1 MATHTI
7 HDFLKYPLCRVS
19 FGAHSVYFVAAVVP
33 SSPETRSLGRRAG
46 AAAASSRHG
55 TPALET
61 RRDSPSCRW
70 SERAHRG
77 NRRERRPAA
86 AAGQAQVR
94 RCEAGSG
101 ARGSPFQSRAGPA
114 PRPGSRAE
122 APHGA
127 APHGAAP
134 LGGKV
139 SLRQHHLGRGRGARD
154 AEQTLPRA
162 PGEAAGQR
170 RHRWSAGAAG
180 GSRAGRGRRLPL
192 AGRRLVS
199 SASGGRARRGEGGR
213 GVGGRAG
220 GSRRRTAAEFVL
232 YEGRERSGAG
242 PRGETPAPEER
253 AARSRPPPRR
263 AARSRRRPEGKVAR
277 GAGPGAMP
285 GRGALC
291 LGLLLPVLLGC
302 GSAQPGGCPALC
314 ECSEPARTVKCVNR
328 NLTAV
333 PPDLPPYVRSLFITG
348 NPLTDLPAGAFPAQR
363 LPDLASLNL
372 SGNHLRTVEAGALA
386 LPALRQL
393 DLSGNAL
400 ASFSPQAFGEGGSPL
415 EELALRGAL
424 RNHSVL
430 LSLAAL
436 LQSGALRNLSRLEL
450 ADNELLL
457 LPAGMFTALPALR
470 QLDLS
475 NNSLVGLRNVSF
487 QGLGQLQSLNLSD
500 NSLGVLWNSTL
511 AQFRSL
517 PALRRIVLRRNTW
530 VCDCAIE
537 DLVTWLKESDQVE
550 GKEALTCASPDKM
563 LGKAL
568 LKISGSD
575 LNCSVPID
583 LPSQLQTS
591 YVFLGIVL
599 ALIGAIFLL
608 VLYLNRKGIKKWMH
622 NIRDA
627 CRDHMEGYHYRYEI
641 NADPRLTNLSSNS
654 DV

>member
-1 MATHTI
+1 
-7 HDFLKYPLCRVS
+7 
-19 FGAHSVYFVAAVVP
+19 
-33 SSPETRSLGRRAG
+33 
-46 AAAASSRHG
+46 
-55 TPALET
+55 
-61 RRDSPSCRW
+61 
-70 SERAHRG
+70 
-77 NRRERRPAA
+77 
-86 AAGQAQVR
+86 
-94 RCEAGSG
+94 
-101 ARGSPFQSRAGPA
+101 
-114 PRPGSRAE
+114 
-122 APHGA
+122 
-127 APHGAAP
+127 
-134 LGGKV
+134 
-139 SLRQHHLGRGRGARD
+139 
-154 AEQTLPRA
+154 
-162 PGEAAGQR
+162 
-170 RHRWSAGAAG
+170 
-180 GSRAGRGRRLPL
+180 
-192 AGRRLVS
+192 
-199 SASGGRARRGEGGR
+199 
-213 GVGGRAG
+213 
-220 GSRRRTAAEFVL
+220 
-232 YEGRERSGAG
+232 
-242 PRGETPAPEER
+242 
-253 AARSRPPPRR
+253 
-263 AARSRRRPEGKVAR
+263 
-277 GAGPGAMP
+277 MP

-291 LGLLLPVLLGC
+291 LGLLLPVLLRC

-314 ECSEPARTVKCVNR
+314 ECSEPARTVN
-328 NLTAV
+328 
-333 PPDLPPYVRSLFITG
+333 LFITG

-372 SGNHLRTVEAGALA
+372 SGNHLRTVEAGSLA

-500 NSLGVLWNSTL
+500 NSLGVLGNNTL

-517 PALRRIVLRRNTW
+517 PALRHIVLRRNTW

-568 LKISGSD
+568 LKINGSD
-575 LNCSVPID
+575 LNCSVPVD

>member
-1 MATHTI
+1 MARLHMAQ
-7 HDFLKYPLCRVS
+7 PRS
-19 FGAHSVYFVAAVVP
+19 AA
-33 SSPETRSLGRRAG
+33 RS
-46 AAAASSRHG
+46 
-55 TPALET
+55 
-61 RRDSPSCRW
+61 
-70 SERAHRG
+70 
-77 NRRERRPAA
+77 
-86 AAGQAQVR
+86 
-94 RCEAGSG
+94 RC
-101 ARGSPFQSRAGPA
+101 
-114 PRPGSRAE
+114 
-122 APHGA
+122 
-127 APHGAAP
+127 
-134 LGGKV
+134 GK
-139 SLRQHHLGRGRGARD
+139 
-154 AEQTLPRA
+154 
-162 PGEAAGQR
+162 
-170 RHRWSAGAAG
+170 
-180 GSRAGRGRRLPL
+180 
-192 AGRRLVS
+192 
-199 SASGGRARRGEGGR
+199 
-213 GVGGRAG
+213 
-220 GSRRRTAAEFVL
+220 
-232 YEGRERSGAG
+232 RSGAS

-263 AARSRRRPEGKVAR
+263 AVRSRRRPEGKVAC

-291 LGLLLPVLLGC
+291 LGLLLPVLLRC

-372 SGNHLRTVEAGALA
+372 SGNHLRTVEAGSLA

-500 NSLGVLWNSTL
+500 NSLGVLWNNTL

-517 PALRRIVLRRNTW
+517 PALRHIVLRRNTW

-550 GKEALTCASPDKM
+550 GKEALTCASPEKM

-568 LKISGSD
+568 LKINGSD
-575 LNCSVPID
+575 LNCSVPVD

>member
-1 MATHTI
+1 
-7 HDFLKYPLCRVS
+7 
-19 FGAHSVYFVAAVVP
+19 
-33 SSPETRSLGRRAG
+33 
-46 AAAASSRHG
+46 
-55 TPALET
+55 
-61 RRDSPSCRW
+61 
-70 SERAHRG
+70 
-77 NRRERRPAA
+77 
-86 AAGQAQVR
+86 
-94 RCEAGSG
+94 
-101 ARGSPFQSRAGPA
+101 
-114 PRPGSRAE
+114 
-122 APHGA
+122 
-127 APHGAAP
+127 
-134 LGGKV
+134 
-139 SLRQHHLGRGRGARD
+139 
-154 AEQTLPRA
+154 
-162 PGEAAGQR
+162 
-170 RHRWSAGAAG
+170 
-180 GSRAGRGRRLPL
+180 
-192 AGRRLVS
+192 
-199 SASGGRARRGEGGR
+199 
-213 GVGGRAG
+213 
-220 GSRRRTAAEFVL
+220 
-232 YEGRERSGAG
+232 
-242 PRGETPAPEER
+242 
-253 AARSRPPPRR
+253 
-263 AARSRRRPEGKVAR
+263 
-277 GAGPGAMP
+277 
-285 GRGALC
+285 
-291 LGLLLPVLLGC
+291 PVLLGC

-314 ECSEPARTVKCVNR
+314 ECSEPAKTVKCVNR

-333 PPDLPPYVRSLFITG
+333 PADLPPYVRSLFITG
-348 NPLTDLPAGAFPAQR
+348 NPLTHLPAGAFSAQR

-400 ASFSPQAFGEGGSPL
+400 ASFSPQAFGAGGSPL

-424 RNHSVL
+424 RDHGVL

-450 ADNELLL
+450 ADNGLLL

-470 QLDLS
+470 VLDLS

-517 PALRRIVLRRNTW
+517 PALQHIILGHNTW

-537 DLVTWLKESDQVE
+537 DLLAWLKESDQVE
-550 GKEALTCASPDKM
+550 GKEALTCASPEKM
-563 LGKAL
+563 FGKAL
-568 LKISGSD
+568 LKINGSD
-575 LNCSVPID
+575 LNCSVPTD

>member
-1 MATHTI
+1 
-7 HDFLKYPLCRVS
+7 P
-19 FGAHSVYFVAAVVP
+19 
-33 SSPETRSLGRRAG
+33 
-46 AAAASSRHG
+46 
-55 TPALET
+55 
-61 RRDSPSCRW
+61 
-70 SERAHRG
+70 
-77 NRRERRPAA
+77 
-86 AAGQAQVR
+86 
-94 RCEAGSG
+94 
-101 ARGSPFQSRAGPA
+101 
-114 PRPGSRAE
+114 
-122 APHGA
+122 
-127 APHGAAP
+127 
-134 LGGKV
+134 
-139 SLRQHHLGRGRGARD
+139 RGRDG
-154 AEQTLPRA
+154 
-162 PGEAAGQR
+162 
-170 RHRWSAGAAG
+170 RWGAAG
-180 GSRAGRGRRLPL
+180 HGGRR
-192 AGRRLVS
+192 RV
-199 SASGGRARRGEGGR
+199 
-213 GVGGRAG
+213 
-220 GSRRRTAAEFVL
+220 
-232 YEGRERSGAG
+232 
-242 PRGETPAPEER
+242 
-253 AARSRPPPRR
+253 RPSLLR
-263 AARSRRRPEGKVAR
+263 GKVAC

-302 GSAQPGGCPALC
+302 GSAQPGACPALC
-314 ECSEPARTVKCVNR
+314 ECSEPAKTVKCVNR

-372 SGNHLRTVEAGALA
+372 SGNHLRTVEAGSLA

-400 ASFSPQAFGEGGSPL
+400 VSLSPQAFGEGGSPL

-424 RNHSVL
+424 RDHGVL
-430 LSLAAL
+430 LSLARLPDLASL
-436 LQSGALRNLSRLEL
+436 NLSGNHLRTVE
-450 ADNELLL
+450 
-457 LPAGMFTALPALR
+457 AGSLALPALR

-517 PALRRIVLRRNTW
+517 PALRHIVLGRNTW

-537 DLVTWLKESDQVE
+537 DLVAWLKESNQVE

-568 LKISGSD
+568 LKINGSD
-575 LNCSVPID
+575 LNCSVPTD